1 MENEYLQGVIEP
13 YRNIERML
21 KDIEIRKL
29 IPTTTQLTDAYNMVE
44 KVFITKKM
52 SDNEI
57 LEKTNF
63 LFNKTGINMKAG
75 INQ

>member
-1 MENEYLQGVIEP
+1 
-13 YRNIERML
+13 ML